1 MHSLRLPPD
10 APPYHPTLMTSPTEK
25 SAATPA
31 SSGSGGGTGDAP
43 PRVCIVVSR
52 YNTAVTHAMRDAAVS
67 AYHARFPAA
76 DNAFLGIVEAP
87 GAYELTALSAAAIES
102 GAYEG
107 VVALGCVIRGE
118 TDHDRYISQAV
129 ATGLTTLT
137 LQTGVPVAFGVITAN
152 TPEQATARAGGPDGK
167 QSGNKGTE
175 AMDALLDTLDGAR
188 HLFESAA
195 DDVPADYSLAGN
207 ATDKTTN
214 ETSTNTPNPANGT
227 TAAPSPAGSS

>member
-10 APPYHPTLMTSPTEK
+10 APPYHLTPMTSPTKK
-25 SAATPA
+25 SAATTT
-31 SSGSGGGTGDAP
+31 SGGPDSTP
-43 PRVCIVVSR
+43 PRVCSVASR
-52 YNTAVTHAMRDAAVS
+52 YNTAVTHSMRDAAVS
-67 AYHARFPAA
+67 TYNARFPTA

-87 GAYELTALSAAAIES
+87 GAYELTALAAAAIES

-118 TDHDRYISQAV
+118 TDHDRYISLAV

-152 TPEQATARAGGPDGK
+152 TPEQATARAGGSDGK
-167 QSGNKGTE
+167 LSGNKGTE
-175 AMDALLDTLDGAR
+175 AMAALLDTLAAAR

-195 DDVPADYSLAGN
+195 DDAPADFSLNGT
-207 ATDKTTN
+207 ATDKTN
-214 ETSTNTPNPANGT
+214 TNTNPANGT
-227 TAAPSPAGSS
+227 TAAPSPARSS

>member
-1 MHSLRLPPD
+1 
-10 APPYHPTLMTSPTEK
+10 MTSPTEK
-25 SAATPA
+25 SVAERA
-31 SSGSGGGTGDAP
+31 SGGADDTP

-52 YNTAVTHAMRDAAVS
+52 YNTAVTHAMRDAAVA
-67 AYHARFPAA
+67 AYHTRFPAA

-129 ATGLTTLT
+129 ASGLTTLT

-152 TPEQATARAGGPDGK
+152 TPEQATARAGGSK
-167 QSGNKGTE
+167 GNKGTE
-175 AMDALLDTLDGAR
+175 AMDALLDTLDAAR
-188 HLFESAA
+188 HIFESAA
-195 DDVPADYSLAGN
+195 DDVPADFSLAGT
-207 ATDKTTN
+207 ATDKTN
-214 ETSTNTPNPANGT
+214 NSPNPANGT